1 MATTNRILI
10 KSKSGA
16 AGAPSTSDLQVGEL
30 AVNTYTGL
38 AYLGTNTTNSGLSAG
53 GSPTEVSTIGMPVDT
68 SGSLGSSDVKLATQN
83 AIKTYVDTATAA
95 NRDIDALD
103 ALSSVGNIHQTNDHF
118 LISDAG
124 TEKKITF
131 SDLEDEIFGNISS
144 DITVA
149 AGGAATIG
157 DNKIGADELNVSG
170 DGTSSQF
177 LRSDGDGTFTWAT
190 PSTGTATAMTV
201 ADESSDTTCFP
212 LFVTAATGDLAPK
225 SGSNLTFDSADGILT
240 ATSFVGNITGNVTGS
255 LILDGNTIS
264 GIDDSGEFTDDDN
277 HIMTSAGVADKI
289 EGYSYITASSSDTL
303 SNKTIAASQVTEIS
317 NITAAEGAQIE
328 NIDSTTISAT
338 QWGYLG
344 AASGAITNTDTDVTN
359 ANLLTRLAALESS
372 GGSGDENITIGT
384 DSGDTIVITGNL
396 QVSGTTTTVNSTTVN
411 LNDHNIVLDSGND
424 TSAVVNGAGITLEGG
439 SGDDATFTY
448 STTGPQFEMKLGSSY
463 EDLQIAKLT
472 ATELDI
478 SGDADID
485 GTLEADAITVGGT
498 ALNTV
503 IAGVTVSNAT
513 LAATT
518 TVTDSSANTDF
529 PIVFHNESNGLL
541 DDTGAFEYNPST
553 GTLVVANLDIGT
565 DVDVDGT
572 LETDALTVGGTTIA
586 ELIADT
592 AGAMFTGNT
601 ETGITATYQDADNTI
616 DLVVGT
622 LNQDTSGTAAIATTV
637 TVADESSDTTCF
649 PLFVTAATGD
659 LAPKSGSNLAFNSS
673 SGALTATSFVG
684 DLTGDVTG
692 NADTSTKIAS
702 ITNSN
707 IVQLTATQTLTNKTI
722 VGGTFS

>member
-53 GSPTEVSTIGMPVDT
+53 GSPTEVSTIGMPVDST
-68 SGSLGSSDVKLATQN
+68 DTLGTSDVKLATQG
-83 AIKTYVDTATAA
+83 AIKTYVDTQVAA
-95 NRDIDALD
+95 GDTTLANTKIWIGGSGGAKAEY
-103 ALSSVGNIHQTNDHF
+103 ALSGDVTMTNAGVVTIEDEAIETDMLNDNIISGQTALASGVADTDEL
-118 LISDAG
+118 LISDGG
-124 TEKKITF
+124 TIKRV
-131 SDLEDEIFGNISS
+131 D
-144 DITVA
+144 
-149 AGGAATIG
+149 
-157 DNKIGADELNVSG
+157 VSVLASNG
-170 DGTSSQF
+170 SFASGT
-177 LRSDGDGTFTWAT
+177 
-190 PSTGTATAMTV
+190 PTAITV

-212 LFVTAATGDLAPK
+212 LFATAATGDLGPK
-225 SGSNLTFDSADGILT
+225 TGTNLTFDSADGILT

-303 SNKTIAASQVTEIS
+303 TNKTIAASQVTEIS
-317 NITAAEGAQIE
+317 NLTAAEGEQLE

-344 AASGAITNTDTDVTN
+344 AASGAITNTDTDVSN

-411 LNDHNIVLDSGND
+411 LNDHNIVLDSGNG

-702 ITNSN
+702 ITNSD

>member
-53 GSPTEVSTIGMPVDT
+53 GSPTEVSTIGMPVDST
-68 SGSLGSSDVKLATQN
+68 DTLGTSDVKLATQG
-83 AIKTYVDTATAA
+83 AIKTYVDTQVAA
-95 NRDIDALD
+95 GDTTLANTKIWIGGSGGAKAEY
-103 ALSSVGNIHQTNDHF
+103 ALSGDVTMTNAGVVTIEDEAIETDMLNDNIISGQTALASGVADTDEL
-118 LISDAG
+118 LISDGG
-124 TEKKITF
+124 TIKRV
-131 SDLEDEIFGNISS
+131 D
-144 DITVA
+144 
-149 AGGAATIG
+149 
-157 DNKIGADELNVSG
+157 VSVLASNG
-170 DGTSSQF
+170 SFASGT
-177 LRSDGDGTFTWAT
+177 
-190 PSTGTATAMTV
+190 PTAITV

-212 LFVTAATGDLAPK
+212 LFATAATGDLGPK
-225 SGSNLTFDSADGILT
+225 TGTNLTFDSADGILT

-303 SNKTIAASQVTEIS
+303 TNKTIAASQVTEIS
-317 NITAAEGAQIE
+317 NLTAAEGEQLE

-344 AASGAITNTDTDVTN
+344 AASGAITNTDTDVSN

-411 LNDHNIVLDSGND
+411 LNDHNIVLDSGNG

-565 DVDVDGT
+565 DVDVDVT

-702 ITNSN
+702 ITNSD

>member
-1 MATTNRILI
+1 MANVNRILI
-10 KSKSGA
+10 KSKSSA
-16 AGAPSTSDLQVGEL
+16 AGAPSTSDIQVGEL
-30 AVNTYTGL
+30 AVNTVTGL
-38 AYLGTNTTNSGLSAG
+38 TYLGTNSSNTGLAAG
-53 GSPTEVSTIGMPVDT
+53 GTPTEISTIGMPVDT

-103 ALSSVGNIHQTNDHF
+103 ALSSVGNIHQTDDHF
-118 LISDAG
+118 LISDDG

-157 DNKIGADELNVSG
+157 DNKVGADELNVSG

-225 SGSNLTFDSADGILT
+225 SGSNLLFDSADGVLA
-240 ATSFVGNITGNVTGS
+240 ATTFSGNLTGNVTGS
-255 LILDGNTIS
+255 LIIGGHTMADVDIGTEFNDVDDHLMSS
-264 GIDDSGEFTDDDN
+264 GAIKE
-277 HIMTSAGVADKI
+277 KI

-317 NITAAEGAQIE
+317 NLTAVEGAQLE

-411 LNDHNIVLDSGND
+411 LNDHNIVLDSGNS
-424 TSAVVNGAGITLEGG
+424 TSAVVDGAGITLEGG

-463 EDLQIAKLT
+463 EDLQVAKLT

-503 IAGVTVSNAT
+503 IAGVTVTNAT
-513 LAATT
+513 
-518 TVTDSSANTDF
+518 
-529 PIVFHNESNGLL
+529 
-541 DDTGAFEYNPST
+541 
-553 GTLVVANLDIGT
+553 
-565 DVDVDGT
+565 
-572 LETDALTVGGTTIA
+572 
-586 ELIADT
+586 
-592 AGAMFTGNT
+592 
-601 ETGITATYQDADNTI
+601 
-616 DLVVGT
+616 
-622 LNQDTSGTAAIATTV
+622 TAAVATTV
-637 TVADESSDTTCF
+637 TITDNESTDEDNPIVFVAG
-649 PLFVTAATGD
+649 GD
-659 LAPKSGSNLAFNSS
+659 LDGGNLGLESDGTAHYNPSSGKITATAFA
-673 SGALTATSFVG
+673 GALTG
-684 DLTGDVTG
+684 NVTG

-702 ITNSN
+702 ITNSD
-707 IVQLTATQTLTNKTI
+707 IVQLTSSQTLTNKVLTSPDI
-722 VGGTFS
+722 NTPDIDGGTIDGATIATSDVTVGSSKTLDVSAGTLTTSTAQKKAIVEGVGSNFDVGNVTMTANGVTIDGTFTDGTMSIASGAITSATIDAGSYTAA

>member
-53 GSPTEVSTIGMPVDT
+53 GSPTEVSTIGMPVDST
-68 SGSLGSSDVKLATQN
+68 DTLGTSDVKLATQG
-83 AIKTYVDTATAA
+83 AIKTYVDTQVAA
-95 NRDIDALD
+95 GDTTLANTKIWIGGSGGAKAEY
-103 ALSSVGNIHQTNDHF
+103 ALSGDVTMTNAGVVTIEDEAIETDMLNDNIISGQTALASGVADTDEL
-118 LISDAG
+118 LISDGG
-124 TEKKITF
+124 TIKRV
-131 SDLEDEIFGNISS
+131 D
-144 DITVA
+144 
-149 AGGAATIG
+149 
-157 DNKIGADELNVSG
+157 VSVLASNG
-170 DGTSSQF
+170 SFASGT
-177 LRSDGDGTFTWAT
+177 
-190 PSTGTATAMTV
+190 PTAITV

-212 LFVTAATGDLAPK
+212 LFATAATGDLGPK
-225 SGSNLTFDSADGILT
+225 TGTNLTFDSADGILT

-303 SNKTIAASQVTEIS
+303 TNKTIAASQVTGIS
-317 NITAAEGAQIE
+317 NLTAAEGEQLE

-344 AASGAITNTDTDVTN
+344 AASGAITNTDTDVSN

-411 LNDHNIVLDSGND
+411 LNDHNIVLDSGNG

-702 ITNSN
+702 ITNSD

>member
-53 GSPTEVSTIGMPVDT
+53 GSPTEVSTIGMPVDST
-68 SGSLGSSDVKLATQN
+68 DTLGTSDVKLATQG
-83 AIKTYVDTATAA
+83 AIKTYVDTQVAA
-95 NRDIDALD
+95 GDTTLANTKIWIGGSGGAKAEY
-103 ALSSVGNIHQTNDHF
+103 ALSGDVTMTNAGVVTIEDEAIETDMLNDNIISGQTALASGVADTDEL
-118 LISDAG
+118 LISDGG
-124 TEKKITF
+124 TIKRV
-131 SDLEDEIFGNISS
+131 D
-144 DITVA
+144 
-149 AGGAATIG
+149 
-157 DNKIGADELNVSG
+157 VSVLAYNG
-170 DGTSSQF
+170 SFASGT
-177 LRSDGDGTFTWAT
+177 
-190 PSTGTATAMTV
+190 PTAITV

-212 LFVTAATGDLAPK
+212 LFATAATGDLGPK
-225 SGSNLTFDSADGILT
+225 TGTNLTFDSADGILT

-303 SNKTIAASQVTEIS
+303 TNKTIAASQVTEIS
-317 NITAAEGAQIE
+317 NLTAAEGEQLE

-344 AASGAITNTDTDVTN
+344 AASGAITNTDTDVSN

-411 LNDHNIVLDSGND
+411 LNDHNIVLDSGNG

>member
-53 GSPTEVSTIGMPVDT
+53 GSPTEVSTIGMPVDST
-68 SGSLGSSDVKLATQN
+68 DTLGTSDVKLATQG
-83 AIKTYVDTATAA
+83 AIKTYVDTQVAA
-95 NRDIDALD
+95 GDTTLANTKIWIGGSGGAKAEY
-103 ALSSVGNIHQTNDHF
+103 ALSGDVTMTNAGVVTIEDEAIETDMLNDNIISGQTALASGVADTDEL
-118 LISDAG
+118 LISDGG
-124 TEKKITF
+124 TIKRV
-131 SDLEDEIFGNISS
+131 D
-144 DITVA
+144 
-149 AGGAATIG
+149 
-157 DNKIGADELNVSG
+157 VSVLASNG
-170 DGTSSQF
+170 SFASGT
-177 LRSDGDGTFTWAT
+177 
-190 PSTGTATAMTV
+190 PTAITV

-212 LFVTAATGDLAPK
+212 LFATAATGDLGPK
-225 SGSNLTFDSADGILT
+225 TGTNLTFDSADGILT

-303 SNKTIAASQVTEIS
+303 TNKTIAASQVTEIS
-317 NITAAEGAQIE
+317 NLTAAEGEQLE

-344 AASGAITNTDTDVTN
+344 AASGAITNTDTDVSN

-411 LNDHNIVLDSGND
+411 LNDHNIVLDSGNG

-601 ETGITATYQDADNTI
+601 ETGITATFQDSDNTI

-622 LNQDTSGTAAIATTV
+622 LNQDTTGTAAIATTV

-649 PLFVTAATGD
+649 PLFAVSATGN
-659 LAPKSGSNLAFNSS
+659 LAPKSGSNLTFNSS

-684 DLTGDVTG
+684 ALTGDVTG

-702 ITNSN
+702 ITNSD

>member
-53 GSPTEVSTIGMPVDT
+53 GSPTEVSTIGMPVDST
-68 SGSLGSSDVKLATQN
+68 DTLGTSDVKLATQG
-83 AIKTYVDTATAA
+83 AIKTYVDTQVAA
-95 NRDIDALD
+95 GDTTLANTKIWIGGSGGAKAEY
-103 ALSSVGNIHQTNDHF
+103 ALSGDVTMTNAGVVTIEDEAIETDMLNDNIISGQTALASGVADTDEL
-118 LISDAG
+118 LISDGG
-124 TEKKITF
+124 TIKRV
-131 SDLEDEIFGNISS
+131 D
-144 DITVA
+144 
-149 AGGAATIG
+149 
-157 DNKIGADELNVSG
+157 VSVLASNG
-170 DGTSSQF
+170 SFASGT
-177 LRSDGDGTFTWAT
+177 
-190 PSTGTATAMTV
+190 PTAITV

-212 LFVTAATGDLAPK
+212 LFATAATGDLGPK
-225 SGSNLTFDSADGILT
+225 TGTNLTFDSADGILT

-303 SNKTIAASQVTEIS
+303 TNKTIAASQVTEIS
-317 NITAAEGAQIE
+317 NLTAAEGEQLE

-344 AASGAITNTDTDVTN
+344 AASGAITNTDTDVSN

-411 LNDHNIVLDSGND
+411 LNDHNIVLDSGNG
-424 TSAVVNGAGITLEGG
+424 TSAVGNGAGITLEGG

-513 LAATT
+513 LAATA
-518 TVTDSSANTDF
+518 TVTDSTANTDF

-702 ITNSN
+702 ITNSD

>member
-53 GSPTEVSTIGMPVDT
+53 GSPTEVSTIGMPVDST
-68 SGSLGSSDVKLATQN
+68 DTLGTSDVKIATQG
-83 AIKTYVDTATAA
+83 AIKTYVDTQGAA
-95 NRDIDALD
+95 GDTTLANTKIWIGGSGGAKAEY
-103 ALSSVGNIHQTNDHF
+103 ALSGDVTMTNAGVVTIEDEAIETDMLNDNIISGQTALASGVADTDEL
-118 LISDAG
+118 LISDGG
-124 TEKKITF
+124 TIKRV
-131 SDLEDEIFGNISS
+131 D
-144 DITVA
+144 
-149 AGGAATIG
+149 
-157 DNKIGADELNVSG
+157 VSVLASNG
-170 DGTSSQF
+170 SFASGT
-177 LRSDGDGTFTWAT
+177 
-190 PSTGTATAMTV
+190 PTAITV

-212 LFVTAATGDLAPK
+212 LFATAATGDLGPK
-225 SGSNLTFDSADGILT
+225 TGTNLTFDSAEGILT

-303 SNKTIAASQVTEIS
+303 TNKTIAASQVTEIS
-317 NITAAEGAQIE
+317 NLTAAEGEQLE

-344 AASGAITNTDTDVTN
+344 AASGAITNTDTDVSN

-411 LNDHNIVLDSGND
+411 LNDHNNVLDSGNG

-702 ITNSN
+702 ITNSD

>member
-68 SGSLGSSDVKLATQN
+68 SGSLGSSDVKLATQG
-83 AIKTYVDTATAA
+83 AIKTYVDTQGAA
-95 NRDIDALD
+95 GDTTLANTKIWIGGSGGAKAEY
-103 ALSSVGNIHQTNDHF
+103 ALSGDVTMTNAGVVTIEDEAIETDMLNDNIISGQTALASGVADTDEL
-118 LISDAG
+118 LISDGG
-124 TEKKITF
+124 TIKRV
-131 SDLEDEIFGNISS
+131 D
-144 DITVA
+144 
-149 AGGAATIG
+149 
-157 DNKIGADELNVSG
+157 VSVLASNG
-170 DGTSSQF
+170 SFASGT
-177 LRSDGDGTFTWAT
+177 
-190 PSTGTATAMTV
+190 PTAITV

-212 LFVTAATGDLAPK
+212 LFATAATGDLGPK
-225 SGSNLTFDSADGILT
+225 TGTNLTFDSADGILT

-303 SNKTIAASQVTEIS
+303 TNKTIAASQVTEIS
-317 NITAAEGAQIE
+317 NLTAAEGEQLE

-344 AASGAITNTDTDVTN
+344 AASGAITNTDTDVSN

-411 LNDHNIVLDSGND
+411 LNDHNNVLDSGNG

-702 ITNSN
+702 ITNSD

>member
-53 GSPTEVSTIGMPVDT
+53 GSPTEVSTIGMPVDST
-68 SGSLGSSDVKLATQN
+68 DTLGTSDVKLATQG
-83 AIKTYVDTATAA
+83 AIKTYVDTQVAA
-95 NRDIDALD
+95 GDTTLANTKIWIGGSGGAKAEY
-103 ALSSVGNIHQTNDHF
+103 ALSGDVTMTNAGVVTIADDAIETDMLNDNIISGQTALASGVADTDEL
-118 LISDAG
+118 LISDGG
-124 TEKKITF
+124 TIKRV
-131 SDLEDEIFGNISS
+131 D
-144 DITVA
+144 
-149 AGGAATIG
+149 
-157 DNKIGADELNVSG
+157 VSVLASNG
-170 DGTSSQF
+170 SFASGT
-177 LRSDGDGTFTWAT
+177 
-190 PSTGTATAMTV
+190 PTAITV

-212 LFVTAATGDLAPK
+212 LFATAATGDLGPK
-225 SGSNLTFDSADGILT
+225 TGTNLTFDSADGILT

-303 SNKTIAASQVTEIS
+303 TNKTIAASQVTEIS
-317 NITAAEGAQIE
+317 NLTAAEGEQLE

-344 AASGAITNTDTDVTN
+344 AASGAITNTDTDVSN

-411 LNDHNIVLDSGND
+411 LNDHNIVLDSGNG

-448 STTGPQFEMKLGSSY
+448 STTGPQFEKKLGSSY

-702 ITNSN
+702 ITNSD

>member
-53 GSPTEVSTIGMPVDT
+53 GSPTEVSTIGMPVDST
-68 SGSLGSSDVKLATQN
+68 DTLGTSDVKLATQG
-83 AIKTYVDTATAA
+83 AIKTYVDTQVAA
-95 NRDIDALD
+95 GDTTLANTKIWIGGSGGAKAEY
-103 ALSSVGNIHQTNDHF
+103 ALSGDVTMTNAGVVTIEDEAIETDMLNDNIISGQTALASGVADTDEL
-118 LISDAG
+118 LISDGG
-124 TEKKITF
+124 TIKRV
-131 SDLEDEIFGNISS
+131 D
-144 DITVA
+144 
-149 AGGAATIG
+149 
-157 DNKIGADELNVSG
+157 VSVLASNG
-170 DGTSSQF
+170 SFASGT
-177 LRSDGDGTFTWAT
+177 
-190 PSTGTATAMTV
+190 PTAITV

-212 LFVTAATGDLAPK
+212 LFATAATGDLGPK
-225 SGSNLTFDSADGILT
+225 TGTNLTFDSADGILT
-240 ATSFVGNITGNVTGS
+240 ATSFVGNITGNVNGS

-303 SNKTIAASQVTEIS
+303 TNKTIAASQVTEIS
-317 NITAAEGAQIE
+317 NLTAAEGEQLE

-344 AASGAITNTDTDVTN
+344 AASGAITNTDTDVSN

-411 LNDHNIVLDSGND
+411 LNDHNIVLDSGNG

-702 ITNSN
+702 ITNSD